1 LNPFSAKAATYN
13 ALLPTPENLNIF
25 SMKLKSFFFAL
36 LSFAVFNTHA
46 QELNCTIQVLSPQLQ
61 GSDKKIFETLQQ
73 SLFEFI
79 NNRKWTNNEFLN
91 QERIE
96 CTFAITVSE
105 RLSGDEFK
113 ASLQIQIRRPIYKTS
128 YYSPLFSFNDPDF
141 VFKYAEYQPLEF
153 NENTYQSN
161 LTSTIAFYANMI
173 IAIDYDSFSP
183 DGGTPYYQK
192 AQTIAN
198 NAQNA
203 SERGWKAFE
212 STKNRY
218 WLAENFQNETYQPMR
233 NALYQYHRKGLDVM
247 SDKLDEGRAAIKE
260 SLTSLKKISDIR
272 PNTFLMQLFFNTKVD
287 EIVNVLSKDF
297 PDEKNKMVNVLN
309 EMDPANSNRYQ
320 SILKN

>member
-1 LNPFSAKAATYN
+1 MIRNRFDLFSLKTKCLYIGLFS
-13 ALLPTPENLNIF
+13 LL
-25 SMKLKSFFFAL
+25 FFDAQ
-36 LSFAVFNTHA
+36 A
-46 QELNCTIQVLSPQLQ
+46 QELNCNIQVLSPQLQ

-96 CTFAITVSE
+96 CTFVITVSE

-113 ASLQIQIRRPIYKTS
+113 ASLQIQIRRPVYKTS

-141 VFKYAEYQPLEF
+141 TFKYAEYQPLEF

-161 LTSTIAFYANMI
+161 LTSTIAFYVNML
-173 IAIDYDSFSP
+173 IALDYDSFSP
-183 DGGTPYYQK
+183 EGGTPFYQK

-198 NAQNA
+198 AAQNA
-203 SERGWKAFE
+203 NERGWKAYE

-218 WLAENFQNETYQPMR
+218 WLSENFLNETYRPVR
-233 NALYQYHRKGLDVM
+233 STLYQYHRRGLDVM
-247 SDKLDEGRAAIKE
+247 SDKVDEGRAVIKDAI
-260 SLTSLKKISDIR
+260 TSLKKISDVR
-272 PNTFLMQLFFNTKVD
+272 PNTFLLQLFFNTKVD

-297 PDEKNKMVNVLN
+297 PEEKNKMVNMLN
-309 EMDPANSNRYQ
+309 EMDPANGTRYQ